1 MRRQNRIKIHR
12 CKCDCVSRRIYIRTL
27 GTDELLSDW
36 GRWPITLEICL
47 LTFGKVSTS
56 KFKAAIGQIWD
67 VGMMICPLAH
77 YFIIIFFLL
86 HLPAC
91 TQNSSFWW
99 ERQRDES
106 TAEQPSTDFCL
117 TFTIQPHSIGGML
130 NNRAMITIDM
140 KYKDVNDWIRLC
152 WFNLAPL
159 TLKTLK
165 IYNHF
170 QQQWANIWKQSA
182 AHHSM
187 QTVLFFITLN
197 EAWMGGGRTWISDNT
212 ELHRFAF
219 PWDDNEGKVCTDS

>member
-1 MRRQNRIKIHR
+1 MEICCFFFESHSNSPLAQPAGHIVYCNTSTFEDELASPVLGMRRQNRIKIHR

-117 TFTIQPHSIGGML
+117 TFT
-130 NNRAMITIDM
+130 
-140 KYKDVNDWIRLC
+140 
-152 WFNLAPL
+152 
-159 TLKTLK
+159 
-165 IYNHF
+165 
-170 QQQWANIWKQSA
+170 
-182 AHHSM
+182 
-187 QTVLFFITLN
+187 
-197 EAWMGGGRTWISDNT
+197 NT
-212 ELHRFAF
+212 TTFY
-219 PWDDNEGKVCTDS
+219 WWNVK